1 MFKKIFIL
9 SFQIKFS
16 EGLVLKMFSM
26 PCLQYVVSYS
36 AALNNSKKLIVL
48 SEGQG

>member
-16 EGLVLKMFSM
+16 EVLKMFSM

-48 SEGQG
+48 AERQG